1 MRTLSPSAGPSRP
14 FRIGVD
20 IGGTFT
26 DIVLLASDGR
36 LFSKKLLSTP
46 PDYSEAIETG
56 VAALLRETG
65 VLPGQVG
72 EFFHGTTIATNT
84 IIERKGSRVA
94 LVTTRGFRDVLELAR
109 YRAPRLYDLTF
120 RKPDPLVERR
130 LRFEAIER
138 MGADGV
144 VVTPVDE
151 SSLAE
156 VAQSIDREGIDA
168 VAVCFINAYV
178 NPENEAAAVRY
189 LRTRLPDVS
198 ISASSQLLPQ
208 IQEYERTSTTVVNA
222 YLRPV
227 VGRYI
232 AALEKRLA
240 RIGIEVP
247 LMIMQSSGGALPGR
261 LAAENPIYII
271 ESGPAAG
278 VLGAQRLGQKIG
290 LGDLLVLDMGGTTA
304 KASIIEDGRFG
315 VATETEVGGGAQ
327 LGHRLIQGAGYVVQ
341 VPTIDIAEVGAGG
354 GSIASVDLAGGLQVG
369 PRSAGAV
376 PGPACYGRGGS
387 LPTVTDANL
396 VLGYISPDNLVGGE
410 LQVDPSAARAAIE
423 RIAAELR
430 IASTDAAYGVHLI
443 ANSNM
448 MRALNGVSSER
459 GRDPSHYRLMAI
471 GGNGAVHACKLAEDL
486 GIERIVVPPV
496 AGLFSALGL
505 MFADVEHQVI
515 RGYYR
520 RLGEIDL
527 AEMNRVV
534 GAMHEEARTLLDSE
548 GFPSTRQHLV
558 TTMEV
563 KYFGQMSTL
572 PIELDELP
580 VTDESL
586 QRHAET
592 FATMHEQTYGYRSP
606 RERLQIVA
614 IKVLGQ
620 GVAETPRLPD
630 RVSRDRERRRDET
643 TRSVYFGPEAGWLQT
658 PLLARA
664 NLESVPRDGP
674 MVIEEYD
681 CTTVVR
687 PGWSAHIDGWNNIVM
702 ERSAR

>member
-1 MRTLSPSAGPSRP
+1 
-14 FRIGVD
+14 
-20 IGGTFT
+20 
-26 DIVLLASDGR
+26 
-36 LFSKKLLSTP
+36 
-46 PDYSEAIETG
+46 
-56 VAALLRETG
+56 
-65 VLPGQVG
+65 
-72 EFFHGTTIATNT
+72 
-84 IIERKGSRVA
+84 
-94 LVTTRGFRDVLELAR
+94 
-109 YRAPRLYDLTF
+109 
-120 RKPDPLVERR
+120 
-130 LRFEAIER
+130 
-138 MGADGV
+138 
-144 VVTPVDE
+144 
-151 SSLAE
+151 
-156 VAQSIDREGIDA
+156 
-168 VAVCFINAYV
+168 
-178 NPENEAAAVRY
+178 
-189 LRTRLPDVS
+189 
-198 ISASSQLLPQ
+198 
-208 IQEYERTSTTVVNA
+208 
-222 YLRPV
+222 
-227 VGRYI
+227 
-232 AALEKRLA
+232 
-240 RIGIEVP
+240 
-247 LMIMQSSGGALPGR
+247 
-261 LAAENPIYII
+261 
-271 ESGPAAG
+271 
-278 VLGAQRLGQKIG
+278 
-290 LGDLLVLDMGGTTA
+290 
-304 KASIIEDGRFG
+304 
-315 VATETEVGGGAQ
+315 
-327 LGHRLIQGAGYVVQ
+327 
-341 VPTIDIAEVGAGG
+341 
-354 GSIASVDLAGGLQVG
+354 
-369 PRSAGAV
+369 
-376 PGPACYGRGGS
+376 
-387 LPTVTDANL
+387 
-396 VLGYISPDNLVGGE
+396 
-410 LQVDPSAARAAIE
+410 
-423 RIAAELR
+423 
-430 IASTDAAYGVHLI
+430 
-443 ANSNM
+443 
-448 MRALNGVSSER
+448 
-459 GRDPSHYRLMAI
+459 
-471 GGNGAVHACKLAEDL
+471 
-486 GIERIVVPPV
+486 
-496 AGLFSALGL
+496 
-505 MFADVEHQVI
+505 VI